1 MPSFPVPDSPIPR
14 LAGGLLRA
22 LLPRAEREE
31 VLGDLGAEYGRRRV
45 AHGALAAGL
54 WLWRQMAAS
63 VPALVGR
70 TWWRGWSGFEPAANR
85 MRPGG
90 PTMESWIIDM
100 RYAVRRLI
108 RRPLYALLAILTLA
122 LGVGGTAAIFSIVR
136 GLLIEPLP
144 YADEDEITIF
154 WNQFDW
160 SEAEMMTLRP
170 DWPGF
175 EAVASYRNEALTLDR
190 PDAPT
195 QLLPA
200 ISASS
205 ELFRV
210 LGTTPA
216 LGRGFQAGDDLQ
228 GAEPIAVLSHGLW
241 SELGADPAI
250 VGQRLRLDGAERTV
264 VGVMPAG
271 FWFPEPSV
279 RLWIAE
285 ELDPANRS
293 GNYAMVGRMA
303 PGMSIA
309 SMGGPL
315 SQITGVL
322 AEQFT
327 YSEQWDKTRNAE
339 LTPVREAFIGSL
351 RPALYATA
359 GAMALI
365 LLIACANVAALML
378 GQVDS
383 RSGEL
388 AVRSALGADRRRLT
402 QQLIAETL
410 IIGTLAGIAGAVISV
425 GAFKLLI
432 GALPLGAW
440 AESAS
445 LDWTL
450 FAGAVAIALVAALAI
465 AMIPTIT
472 LWRGDLRGALTRI
485 RNTGLGGRGG
495 RMEGGLVVAEV
506 ALAVI
511 LAAGAALLGRS
522 VGKLYDIDPG
532 VEPAGAAVID
542 ISMSATT
549 TPEERRQTL
558 DRLIAELGAMPG
570 VEVASVTQRLP
581 LRGSSDNWGI
591 EIQGRPDLP
600 RSTVATRLVGSDY
613 FAALGLEVKSGR
625 GFEAS
630 DRMGSG
636 DVVVINEALAEKY
649 FPGED
654 PLGRMIGGGGVF
666 TDRVVG
672 VVENAAEANLIDE
685 PVPARYYVYQQS
697 TYTPEN
703 QTLLVRTA
711 RPQDAVAVLDAARR
725 TITRVAPGTA
735 IREATTLERVLA
747 EAVGPARQLMRLLA
761 ILTGLALVLGAIGVY
776 GVISHFVQLRKRDWG
791 IRMALGLTPGE
802 VITQVVSRGAALVV
816 GGIVLGLI
824 GVALLAR
831 LIASLL
837 YGVGSTDPWALALA
851 AAVLLMVGVT
861 AALAPALRASR
872 VDPAAVLREQ

>member
-1 MPSFPVPDSPIPR
+1 MAR
-14 LAGGLLRA
+14 GLLRA
-22 LLPRAEREE
+22 LLPLAEREE
-31 VLGDLGAEYGRRRV
+31 VLCDLALEYRRRRERQ
-45 AHGALAAGL
+45 GALAASS

-63 VPALVGR
+63 VPALVRR

-100 RYAVRRLI
+100 RYAVRRLL
-108 RRPLYALLAILTLA
+108 RRPLYALLAVLTLA

-144 YADEDEITIF
+144 YAREEEIAIF

-160 SEAEMMTLRP
+160 SEAEMMALRP

-175 EAVASYRNEALTLDR
+175 ASVASYRDEALTLDQ

-195 QLLPA
+195 RLLPA

-205 ELFRV
+205 ELFEV
-210 LGTTPA
+210 LGATPA
-216 LGRGFQAGDDLQ
+216 LGRGFQEGDDLQ

-241 SELGADPAI
+241 LELGADPAL
-250 VGQRLRLDGAERTV
+250 VGQRLSLDGAERTV
-264 VGVMPAG
+264 VGVMPPG

-285 ELDPANRS
+285 QLDPGNRS

-303 PGMSIA
+303 PGMTIT
-309 SMGGPL
+309 SMGAPL
-315 SQITGVL
+315 SQITTAL

-327 YSEQWDKTRNAE
+327 YPAQWDKTRNAE

-351 RPALYATA
+351 RPALFATA

-388 AVRSALGADRRRLT
+388 AVRSALGADRRKLT
-402 QQLIAETL
+402 QQLIAEAL
-410 IIGTLAGIAGAVISV
+410 LIGTLAGVTGAVISV
-425 GAFKLLI
+425 AAFKLLI

-440 AESAS
+440 AESAQ

-450 FAGAVAIALVAALAI
+450 FAGAVGIALAAALVI
-465 AMIPTIT
+465 ALIPTIT
-472 LWRGDLRGALTRI
+472 LWRGDLRGALSRV

-511 LAAGAALLGRS
+511 LAAGAALLARS
-522 VGKLYDIDPG
+522 VTKLYEIDAG
-532 VEPAGAAVID
+532 FEPDGAAVID

-549 TPEERRQTL
+549 SGEERRQAL
-558 DRLIAELGAMPG
+558 DRLIAELGALPG
-570 VEVASVTQRLP
+570 VATASVTQRLP
-581 LRGSSDNWGI
+581 LRGGGDNWGI
-591 EIQGRPDLP
+591 SIQGRPDLAV
-600 RSTVATRLVGSDY
+600 STVVTRLVGYDY
-613 FAALGLEVKSGR
+613 FEALGLELRSGR
-625 GFEAS
+625 SFETS

-649 FPGED
+649 FAGED
-654 PLGRMIGGGGVF
+654 PLGRMIGSGAEQF
-666 TDRVVG
+666 TDRIIG
-672 VVENAAEANLIDE
+672 VVENAAEGNLTDE
-685 PVPARYYVYQQS
+685 PLPARYYVYPQS

-703 QTLLVRTA
+703 QTLVLRTA
-711 RPQDAVAVLDAARR
+711 RQQDAVVILDAARR
-725 TITRVAPGTA
+725 TIARVAPGTA
-735 IREATTLERVLA
+735 VREATTLERVFA

-791 IRMALGLTPGE
+791 IRMALGLTPGA
-802 VITQVVSRGAALVV
+802 VVSQVVGRGAALVAS
-816 GGIVLGLI
+816 GIVLGLV
-824 GVALLAR
+824 GVVVLAR

-837 YGVGSTDPWALALA
+837 YGVGSADPAALALA
-851 AAVLLMVGVT
+851 GSILLLIGVT